1 MYAKILVAIDHS
13 PASQTVFDSA
23 LTLAKLTGSELM
35 LLHALSLNAEDSPL
49 NAATISMG
57 YDLEKFEQEWEQ
69 FITESLKRLK
79 PLVKSASEQGVKAE
93 FAQIQGKPGSV
104 ICQLAKDWGA
114 DLIVMGRTGHSR
126 LEEMF
131 LGSVSNYVL
140 RRSHCSVQIV
150 KS

>member
-1 MYAKILVAIDHS
+1 MYNKILVAIDHS
-13 PASQTVFDSA
+13 PASQTVFESA
-23 LTLAKLTGSELM
+23 LTLAKLAGSELM
-35 LLHALSLNAEDSPL
+35 LLNALSLNAEDSPL
-49 NAATISMG
+49 NSATIRMG

-93 FAQIQGKPGSV
+93 FAQIQGKPGRV

-114 DLIVMGRTGHSR
+114 DLIVMGRRGHSR
-126 LEEMF
+126 LEEMV

-150 KS
+150 QS

>member
-1 MYAKILVAIDHS
+1 MYNKILVAIDHS

-23 LTLAKLTGSELM
+23 LTLAKLAGSELM

-79 PLVKSASEQGVKAE
+79 PLVKSAQYRESRQNLLRFK
-93 FAQIQGKPGSV
+93 GSLV
-104 ICQLAKDWGA
+104 A
-114 DLIVMGRTGHSR
+114 
-126 LEEMF
+126 
-131 LGSVSNYVL
+131 
-140 RRSHCSVQIV
+140 
-150 KS
+150 